1 MAATTHS
8 PTAPLPPSLSL
19 LGLHLPFT
27 VMYHACI
34 DAGAAEVSEHAHR
47 GNPMNDVHIS
57 VHPCLSS
64 YWHCLYHQS
73 RDLNIKQMVCF
84 ICLDFIYCCP
94 GRNCNIR
101 LCMNVNASFFPAAA
115 PLSYHDDQARSARD
129 KGETCVS

>member
-73 RDLNIKQMVCF
+73 RDLNGKQIVCF
-84 ICLDFIYCCP
+84 ICLDFIY
-94 GRNCNIR
+94 IIA
-101 LCMNVNASFFPAAA
+101 LAVIVIFAFA
-115 PLSYHDDQARSARD
+115 
-129 KGETCVS
+129 